1 MNEYLKIQ
9 KLIEFNEEKQSRFP
23 VNLLSKDGN
32 GKYYGKIFTENNF
45 LNIWIISWKC
55 TLKNNEAIIYGKHI
69 VGKRKVVR
77 IVMEDFNYKN
87 REYSWS

>member
-45 LNIWIISWKC
+45 LNI
-55 TLKNNEAIIYGKHI
+55 
-69 VGKRKVVR
+69 
-77 IVMEDFNYKN
+77 
-87 REYSWS
+87 